1 MQCCGDPIEVD
12 KDVSLTV
19 SSAVDHDFLV
29 PILGSDEAGRIT
41 GSEDHHGGYPD
52 DTVPTQGRVLR
63 IAAAYCRFAP
73 PPGDPHGM
81 AYPLEGSGTT
91 ELRDVATGW
100 EPTIE
105 GLRFV
110 GYTVD
115 LRVSQQPLNIN
126 QSRRRE
132 RPATGQ
138 P

>member
-1 MQCCGDPIEVD
+1 M
-12 KDVSLTV
+12 S
-19 SSAVDHDFLV
+19 
-29 PILGSDEAGRIT
+29 
-41 GSEDHHGGYPD
+41 
-52 DTVPTQGRVLR
+52 
-63 IAAAYCRFAP
+63 
-73 PPGDPHGM
+73 
-81 AYPLEGSGTT
+81 YPLEGSRMT

-115 LRVSQQPLNIN
+115 RRVSQQSLNII
-126 QSRRRE
+126 QSRRQE